1 MTAALFP
8 HSRRRCGTAVS
19 QRQGEETR
27 SVRIVKRLR
36 HYTHSHC
43 RSRAIPAHAPR
54 QGFNSAPSWSRH
66 ARRHHIAQS
75 DRKAR
80 MGVIDRVVP
89 AGRISVRS
97 TSSRTANNASNRW
110 SRATVP
116 ISVPTVPTKK
126 NGLRHFCCNP
136 LILLAE
142 WTGLEPATPGV
153 TGRYSNQLNYHSTRW
168 RRCRIAPQVPPDLS
182 NRSWRPLGD
191 SNPCTDRERV
201 VS

>member
-1 MTAALFP
+1 MKAALFP
-8 HSRRRCGTAVS
+8 HSRRRCGAAVS
-19 QRQGEETR
+19 QRQREETR

-36 HYTHSHC
+36 HCTLSQC

-54 QGFNSAPSWSRH
+54 QGFNRSPSKAKH
-66 ARRHHIAQS
+66 ARRNYVAQS
-75 DRKAR
+75 GRKAR
-80 MGVIDRVVP
+80 MDLINREAP
-89 AGRISVRS
+89 ARRISVRS
-97 TSSRTANNASNRW
+97 TSSRTANNASN
-110 SRATVP
+110 SGSNATVP

-126 NGLRHFCCNP
+126 NGLRHSCCNP

-142 WTGLEPATPGV
+142 WTGLDPATPGV

-168 RRCRIAPQVPPDLS
+168 LRCRIAPQVQPDLS
-182 NRSWRPLGD
+182 NISWRPLGD